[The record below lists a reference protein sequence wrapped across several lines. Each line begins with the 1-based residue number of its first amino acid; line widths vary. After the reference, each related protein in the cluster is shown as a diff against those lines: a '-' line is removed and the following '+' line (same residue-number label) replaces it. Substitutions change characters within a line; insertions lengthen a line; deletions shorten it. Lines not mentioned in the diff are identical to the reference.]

1 MKRRLKKSVSY
12 CLYGLALVL
21 LLVGVGL
28 IGMITSGTTTEA
40 YDYVSKGILD
50 EEQEVE
56 VVSIDTTINRPYS
69 DAEVKIVK
77 SYYDYKADAEEQKK
91 SLLFYENT
99 YMQSTGVAY
108 SKGSAF
114 DVISI
119 LSGTV
124 TEVTTDETVGN
135 SITIEHDN
143 GITSVY
149 QSIADILVKKGDTVT
164 QGDKIATTST
174 SNISSKLENHLYFE
188 LIVNDECVNPE
199 NYYDKKMSEV

>member
-21 LLVGVGL
+21 LLVEVGL